1 MANESKNKPDIIQ
14 IREHLDRILEKNIR
28 KFDSVNLLDEKLS
41 FGLSTLAC
49 LYLAAEREEEVEG
62 KMEAASDAVQ
72 KRYSRLSFLNDL
84 SDLGMEI
91 DDDLMASIQSI
102 MDNHYVVVDA
112 EGAYHCRPEAIEVV
126 DNLNRMFPGMPGM
139 SLVAYVVQTM
149 EEIASGRKEM
159 DVAEEQFDKA
169 LASRGAPLTFV
180 HLRTVSRS
188 VASKVEEHRR
198 KESQRRE
205 SKKASERMKK
215 IFSKKLLEMR
225 GTISPENENPSLV
238 TKRFI
243 APDVVKIRE
252 ISPQKIREQK
262 EREERERFLREQE
275 ARREKER
282 LEEERR
288 LKEKERLD
296 RLERERLL
304 KEREAAE
311 RLEREVAERL
321 EKERL
326 EQERLKE
333 ELERLRKEKEERERL
348 EQERLEKQRR
358 EEELRREELAIEAQI
373 AAFEKELAI
382 PCPIC
387 KSGEVLAQ
395 ETESGREYFK
405 CSDPGCRFVS
415 WSKPYHFSCPVC
427 KSPFLVEFTT
437 GSGTP
442 GLKCPRAACSY
453 LQNSLGDPMANQP
466 SFAGS
471 SDDSAPKKRKVVRKR
486 RVRKK

>member
-1 MANESKNKPDIIQ
+1 MANELENKPDITQ
-14 IREHLDRILEKNIR
+14 IKERLDKILEKNVR
-28 KFDSVNLLDEKLS
+28 KFDSANILGEKLN

-49 LYLAAEREEEVEG
+49 LYLAAEREDEVE
-62 KMEAASDAVQ
+62 ASSDAVQ
-72 KRYSRLSFLNDL
+72 KRYSRMSFLNDL
-84 SDLGMEI
+84 SELGMEI
-91 DDDLMASIQSI
+91 DDDLMASLQSI
-102 MDNHYVVVDA
+102 TDNHYVVVDA

-126 DNLNRMFPGMPGM
+126 DNLNRMFSGMPGM
-139 SLVAYVVQTM
+139 SLVAYVVQTI
-149 EEIASGRKEM
+149 EEIVSGRKEM
-159 DVAEEQFDKA
+159 AVAEEQFDKA
-169 LASRGAPLTFV
+169 LASRGAPLTFI
-180 HLRTVSRS
+180 HLRTISKS
-188 VASKVEEHRR
+188 AASKAEEHLK
-198 KESQRRE
+198 KEDQRRE
-205 SKKASERMKK
+205 SKKASERMQK

-225 GTISPENENPSLV
+225 GTISPEDENPSLV
-238 TKRFI
+238 TKRAI
-243 APDVVKIRE
+243 APEAVKIRE
-252 ISPQKIREQK
+252 ISPHKIKEQKERK

-275 ARREKER
+275 ERRERER
-282 LEEERR
+282 LEEERQ
-288 LKEKERLD
+288 LKEKEKLES
-296 RLERERLL
+296 LERERFL

-326 EQERLKE
+326 AQEKLKE
-333 ELERLRKEKEERERL
+333 ELELLRKEKEERERL
-348 EQERLEKQRR
+348 ERERLEKQRR
-358 EEELRREELAIEAQI
+358 EEALRREELAIEEQI

-387 KSGEVLAQ
+387 KSGEILTQ

-437 GSGTP
+437 GSGIP

-466 SFAGS
+466 PFDGPF
-471 SDDSAPKKRKVVRKR
+471 DDSAPKKRKVVRKR
-486 RVRKK
+486 RVAKK